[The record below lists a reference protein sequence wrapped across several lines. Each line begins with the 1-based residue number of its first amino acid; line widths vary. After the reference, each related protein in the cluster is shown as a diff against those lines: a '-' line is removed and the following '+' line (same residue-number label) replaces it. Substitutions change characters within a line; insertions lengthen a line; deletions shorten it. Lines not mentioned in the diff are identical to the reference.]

1 MSAESK
7 NSNKLMDF
15 RPDYIIHME
24 TFSTDLEQVLSDVKL
39 SAHLSLFHHTHT
51 QRGGHSS
58 HLTEAFVSQLSESQL
73 LQLMQK
79 YKLDLELFGYL

>member
-1 MSAESK
+1 ME
-7 NSNKLMDF
+7 LVIRVTTELIDF

-24 TFSTDLEQVLSDVKL
+24 TFSADLEQVLSDVKL
-39 SAHLSLFHHTHT
+39 SAHMSLFQHTHT

-58 HLTEAFVSQLSESQL
+58 NLTQGFLSQISDSQR
-73 LQLMQK
+73 LQLMDK